1 MHSRYATINSNSI
14 KKSHLQKRYFPAKIN
29 PYIFN
34 FKNVYL
40 PDSQRAPPRP
50 TGHKHKNP
58 GPVLLPKQVP
68 PYLQGFVAQTG
79 RSHKDPVNPGGQLQN
94 QEPAN

>member
-1 MHSRYATINSNSI
+1 M
-14 KKSHLQKRYFPAKIN
+14 KSHLQKDIFNFPAKIN
-29 PYIFN
+29 PQN
-34 FKNVYL
+34 FINVYL